1 MIHADGG
8 ESMALR
14 YFNVD
19 EVVAAAR
26 SALRLRLLTTMAAT
40 LVVAVVI
47 YGVFSIGGPVHGFGS
62 ILLRFVGGVGC
73 LLWTLFGLT
82 ALAHQMAI
90 AHQGGE
96 IPGPVEAAAFAW
108 GRILPLL
115 VVPAW
120 AAGLLL
126 ALLLAEMLVVLFA
139 RIPGLGGIWLAA
151 VAVPLLLFNTL
162 VALGLLLAL
171 FNIAVRVAI
180 STPDRD
186 ALKDT
191 LWTLLRT
198 RLPELLIY
206 NLGGV
211 LAACLVAAVVLSPL
225 WLGWQITHGIV
236 GYVAGGTLKTVLGA
250 TGFWGGIA
258 HVVGLVM
265 VGILVAAVASV
276 PCIVITHLTL
286 MIHKELDAVS
296 QPEPAA
302 EVAAKQQAPAT
313 KAPARRAA
321 RSAAPRT
328 SKAKA
333 AKTAEKPV
341 PARKPRKPRAKKT
354 AEPEE
359 SAPKGE

>member
-1 MIHADGG
+1 
-8 ESMALR
+8 MALR
-14 YFNVD
+14 YFNLD

-26 SALRLRLLTTMAAT
+26 SALRLRLLTTMAVT

-47 YGVFSIGGPVHGFGS
+47 YGVFSIGGPVHGFSS
-62 ILLRFVGGVGC
+62 ILLRFIGGVGA

-96 IPGPVEAAAFAW
+96 IPSPLEAANFAW

-120 AAGLLL
+120 GAGLLL

-139 RIPGLGGIWLAA
+139 RIPGIGGIWLAA
-151 VAVPLLLFNTL
+151 VAVPLLLLNTL

-180 STPDRD
+180 SSPDRD
-186 ALKDT
+186 SLKDT

-236 GYVAGGTLKTVLGA
+236 GYVAGDTLHAVLGA
-250 TGFWGGIA
+250 AGFWGGIA
-258 HVVGLVM
+258 HIVGLVM

-286 MIHKELDAVS
+286 MIHKELDAAS
-296 QPEPAA
+296 EPAVA
-302 EVAAKQQAPAT
+302 EAKTETPEK
-313 KAPARRAA
+313 KAPVRRAA
-321 RSAAPRT
+321 RSTTTGGAA
-328 SKAKA
+328 KAKGTS
-333 AKTAEKPV
+333 AKATKVTEKPA
-341 PARKPRKPRAKKT
+341 PTRKPRKPRTKKT
-354 AEPEE
+354 AESEE

>member
-1 MIHADGG
+1 
-8 ESMALR
+8 MALR
-14 YFNVD
+14 YFNPDQVI
-19 EVVAAAR
+19 AAAR
-26 SALRLRLLTTMAAT
+26 SALRPRLLTTMAAT
-40 LVVAVVI
+40 LVGAVVI

-62 ILLRFVGGVGC
+62 ILLRFIGGVGC

-82 ALAHQMAI
+82 ALAHQIAT
-90 AHQGGE
+90 AHQGE
-96 IPGPVEAAAFAW
+96 DIPGPLDAAAFAW
-108 GRILPLL
+108 ERILPLL

-120 AAGLLL
+120 GAGLLL
-126 ALLLAEMLVVLFA
+126 ILLLAEMLVVVFA
-139 RIPGLGGIWLAA
+139 RIPGLGGVWLAA

-180 STPDRD
+180 SSPDKD
-186 ALKDT
+186 ALRDT

-211 LAACLVAAVVLSPL
+211 LAACVVAAVVLSPL

-236 GYVAGGTLKTVLGA
+236 GYVAGGTLQAVLAA

-265 VGILVAAVASV
+265 VGVLVAAVASV

-286 MIHKELDAVS
+286 MIHKELDAAS
-296 QPEPAA
+296 PAEPVPADT
-302 EVAAKQQAPAT
+302 AAKQES
-313 KAPARRAA
+313 KAPVRRAA
-321 RSAAPRT
+321 GGATSRAAKAKP
-328 SKAKA
+328 AKA
-333 AKTAEKPV
+333 A
-341 PARKPRKPRAKKT
+341 RKPAARKPRAKKAA
-354 AEPEE
+354 AESEDV
-359 SAPKGE
+359 APKDE